1 MYQLLLTRVYLTSK
15 IMPLLASLGLGL
27 CTAMVLVIWSVMGGF
42 LTTLLASGRTF
53 AGDVTINWPAGI
65 PHYEAL
71 TKLLEADPSVA
82 GVAPIID
89 TFGVVKLPDDRIEG
103 VRIVGIEGS
112 SYAKVVEFDKAI
124 WWRPMTE
131 ALRKDRDAKDPR
143 LDPNAQDWES
153 IYFDSLSLTK
163 MDPVTQERIPAAVVG
178 IELSG
183 MTERDVAGYYTARGL
198 AKPRSD
204 GSVINLPLYLH
215 NNQIVLNMIPQDNQG
230 RLLTPTSKPLPV
242 AGEFRT
248 GIFEIDRR
256 TIFVQLAELQRL
268 MQMEGAPNVKGT
280 GESFNPYANLSP
292 EGKSLG
298 TVATSGEAPARVS
311 TLVVRAADGYTPDQ
325 CREACIRV
333 YREFE
338 RSFEGRVPRPFQ
350 LENGKSIKTWQMQM
364 ATLISAVEKETAL
377 VLALFWL
384 VTFVCSGLI
393 LAIFWAMISEKTKD
407 IGILR
412 AIGASRSGIAAMW
425 IVYGALL
432 GVVGVVFGLVL
443 AIAVVTNI
451 NAIHDWLGYALNLY
465 IWDPRVYYFSKI
477 PDRVDPR
484 SAAIVAGAGIGFA
497 VLGSIIPAVRAAWIR
512 PVTALRFE

>member
-15 IMPLLASLGLGL
+15 IMPLLASVGLGL

-65 PHYEAL
+65 PHYDAL
-71 TKLLEADPSVA
+71 TKLLEADPSVG

-89 TFGVVKLPDDRIEG
+89 TFGVVKLPDDRIDG
-103 VRIVGIEGS
+103 VRIVGIEGK
-112 SYAKVVEFDKAI
+112 SYAKVVDFDKAI

-131 ALRKDRDAKDPR
+131 PLPKDRDAADPR
-143 LDPNAQDWES
+143 LDPKAQDWAALYE
-153 IYFDSLSLTK
+153 DALSLTK
-163 MDPVTQERIPAAVVG
+163 VDPVTGERIPAAVVG
-178 IELSG
+178 IELTG
-183 MTERDVAGYYTARGL
+183 MTERNAAGYYTPRGL

-204 GSVINLPLYLH
+204 GSVIDLPLYLH
-215 NNQIVLNMIPQDNQG
+215 NNQIVLNIIPQDTQG
-230 RLLTPTSKPLPV
+230 RLMMPTSKPLPV

-268 MQMEGAPNVKGT
+268 MQMDGAPSVEKDAG
-280 GESFNPYANLSP
+280 GFNPYANVSP
-292 EGKSLG
+292 DGKSLG
-298 TVATSGEAPARVS
+298 TVATSGRAPARVS
-311 TLVVRAADGYTPDQ
+311 TLVVRAAEGYTPDQ
-325 CREACIRV
+325 CREACIRI
-333 YREFE
+333 YTQFAEQFA
-338 RSFEGRVPRPFQ
+338 GQVPRPFQ
-350 LENGKSIKTWQMQM
+350 LLNGRSIKTWQMQM
-364 ATLISAVEKETAL
+364 ATLINAVEKETAL
-377 VLALFWL
+377 VLSLFWL

-425 IVYGALL
+425 ITYGALL
-432 GVVGVVFGLVL
+432 GVVGVILGVALAYVIVL
-443 AIAVVTNI
+443 NI
-451 NAIHDWLGYALNLY
+451 NAIHDWLGYSLNLY
-465 IWDPRVYYFSKI
+465 IWDPKVYYFSKI
-477 PDRVDPR
+477 PDRVNPR